1 VKVRLLGAFEGLFA
15 GQAYLHRDSSL
26 GDSIAVE
33 VYEDLYE
40 LARSPK
46 LIASV
51 DETRRGLG
59 PRNKAVTLQ
68 RMRRGDGTLGEL
80 VDPAHARRFPGY
92 ALARGT
98 VANIDCG
105 VEVKIL
111 NKAMIKQIDRVVGD
125 LTKQVRNWK
134 DVSGNVISIALVGIN
149 HADYTVGY
157 EGDRAYRTDG
167 RDHKHPFQEAAATE
181 RHIIE
186 RVVNL
191 GIYDEVVLLRYKAR
205 NEDPFAFEWVNYDAT
220 RQAYRAALI
229 RLSNVMEARLIS

>member
-1 VKVRLLGAFEGLFA
+1 VRLLSAFEALFA
-15 GQAYLHRDSSL
+15 GHAYLHRDSSL

-46 LIASV
+46 LVASV
-51 DETRRGLG
+51 DATMRGLG

-80 VDPAHARRFPGY
+80 VDPGHARRFTGY

-98 VANIDCG
+98 VATIDCG

-134 DVSGNVISIALVGIN
+134 DVSANVVSIALVGIN
-149 HADYTVGY
+149 HADYTIGY
-157 EGDRAYRTDG
+157 EGARAYRTEG
-167 RDHKHPFQEAAATE
+167 KDHKHPLQEAPAAE
-181 RHIIE
+181 RHIVE
-186 RVVNL
+186 RVVNA
-191 GIYDEVVLLRYKAR
+191 GTYDEVVVLRYKAK
-205 NEDPFAFEWVNYDAT
+205 NEEPFTFEWVNYEAT

-229 RLSNVMEARLIS
+229 RLSNKIESRLVG